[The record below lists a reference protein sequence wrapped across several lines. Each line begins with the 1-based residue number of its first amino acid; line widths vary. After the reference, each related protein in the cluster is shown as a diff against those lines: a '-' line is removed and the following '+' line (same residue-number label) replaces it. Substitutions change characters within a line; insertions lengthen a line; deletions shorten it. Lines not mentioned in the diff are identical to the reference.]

1 MTPSLLAGRR
11 VLVTGGASGI
21 GLAVVQRFAVMGAT
35 GVVLDLT
42 GPIGPTGP
50 WPVLAVDVTDEAAVA
65 AAVGGAVDRLGG
77 LDSVVAAAGI
87 VPPWQQPAELDL
99 SVLDRVLAV
108 NVRGVAATIKHTVL
122 ELTFGSTIC
131 VVGSVNSWRGDPNI
145 GAYTASKH
153 AVLGLVRSAAM
164 ALGPKGIRVNAVG
177 PGPVATEALLDRM
190 RSRSDATGMSVELA
204 LEQAAAG
211 AVLGRIATPEQV
223 ADTVAFLTCDLSA
236 GITGQLIAVDG
247 GIL

>member
-1 MTPSLLAGRR
+1 VTLSLLAGRR
-11 VLVTGGASGI
+11 VLLTGGASGI
-21 GLAVVQRFAVMGAT
+21 GLAVVHCFAAMGAI

-42 GPIGPTGP
+42 GPIGPTCP

-77 LDSVVAAAGI
+77 LDAVVAAAGI

-108 NVRGVAATIKHTVL
+108 NVRGVAATIKHTAPA
-122 ELTFGSTIC
+122 LTFGGTIC
-131 VVGSVNSWRGDPNI
+131 VIGSVNSWRGDPNI
-145 GAYTASKH
+145 GAYAASKH
-153 AVLGLVRSAAM
+153 AVLGLVRSAAI
-164 ALGPKGIRVNAVG
+164 ALGPNGIRVNAVG

-190 RSRSDATGMSVELA
+190 RFRANATGTSVELA
-204 LEQAAAG
+204 LQQAAAG
-211 AVLGRIATPEQV
+211 AVLGRIATAEQV
-223 ADTVAFLTCDLSA
+223 ADTVAFLTSDLSA